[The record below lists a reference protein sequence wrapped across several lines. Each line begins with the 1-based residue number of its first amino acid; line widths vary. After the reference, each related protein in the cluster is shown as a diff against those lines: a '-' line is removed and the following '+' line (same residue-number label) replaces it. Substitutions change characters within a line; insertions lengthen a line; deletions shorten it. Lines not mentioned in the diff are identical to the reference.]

1 MTLTERLREK
11 ISQAFYNHG
20 LLCASYPI
28 PIILF
33 TGLCILACC
42 YPLLKLPLPG
52 TGPVEFTT
60 PVKDYSPPPA
70 AADHRAGEPS
80 EQPEWY
86 VGAPVAYIQQ
96 IFVKSSVSP
105 WHKNLLAVD
114 VFRSPLSRAF
124 QLVEE
129 IRNHMLRDRS
139 QTSYQASGSSG
150 TSSLSMAA
158 CYCPLGTSGRM
169 IGNASMLTRTSSG
182 PSTNMSPK
190 PCRLR
195 QHSKSCCLAFL
206 ESTAG

>member
-52 TGPVEFTT
+52 TGPVEFST
-60 PVKDYSPPPA
+60 PVKGYSPPPA
-70 AADHRAGEPS
+70 DSDHKQGEPI

-105 WHKNLLAVD
+105 WHRNLLAVD

-129 IRNHMLRDRS
+129 IRNHVLRDRP
-139 QTSYQASGSSG
+139 QETPEPTS
-150 TSSLSMAA
+150 
-158 CYCPLGTSGRM
+158 
-169 IGNASMLTRTSSG
+169 
-182 PSTNMSPK
+182 
-190 PCRLR
+190 
-195 QHSKSCCLAFL
+195 
-206 ESTAG
+206 